1 MKRGIKTP
9 AGVTLAIITLITIF
23 FWIAFE
29 VYRTLT
35 VKPAP
40 PVPTEIISPLNP
52 ALDVTALNKLQ
63 QRMYL
68 SDDQIG
74 NNTVTASIVPTPT
87 PPPAG
92 GPTPSATQSATPI
105 ASQSGGTK
113 P

>member
-35 VKPAP
+35 IKPSP
-40 PVPTEIISPLNP
+40 PVPAEIVAPLNP
-52 ALDVTALNKLQ
+52 TLDVAALNKLQ

-74 NNTVTASIVPTPT
+74 NNTVTASTLPTPT
-87 PPPAG
+87 PVA
-92 GPTPSATQSATPI
+92 TPVASESATPI
-105 ASQSGGTK
+105 ASQSATPGGTT